1 MTNTNTRL
9 MVTVDGGEPISWA
22 AFAAANA
29 EALGADGLAAVLRD
43 LRACGEHVGGGGAGA
58 EYTVHALDGAAH
70 DLAVLREYAA
80 TRAFVL
86 GELWTNGPNRWKV
99 DAVFPDGR
107 AILRS
112 VATPWAT
119 TRALTVAEW
128 TPGGWRREAPAPLS
142 NLARFAREFSARDRA
157 TADRVEAAIES
168 AMVVRG
174 GGR

>member
-1 MTNTNTRL
+1 MTNTRL

-58 EYTVHALDGAAH
+58 EYTVHAIDGAAH

-80 TRAFVL
+80 
-86 GELWTNGPNRWKV
+86 
-99 DAVFPDGR
+99 
-107 AILRS
+107 LRRQ
-112 VATPWAT
+112 P
-119 TRALTVAEW
+119 
-128 TPGGWRREAPAPLS
+128 S

-157 TADRVEAAIES
+157 NADRVEAAIEA

>member
-1 MTNTNTRL
+1 M
-9 MVTVDGGEPISWA
+9 
-22 AFAAANA
+22 
-29 EALGADGLAAVLRD
+29 
-43 LRACGEHVGGGGAGA
+43 
-58 EYTVHALDGAAH
+58 
-70 DLAVLREYAA
+70 
-80 TRAFVL
+80 
-86 GELWTNGPNRWKV
+86 WTNPEPLEV
-99 DAVFPDGR
+99 DAVFDGR

-112 VATPWAT
+112 VATPWA